1 MGENTDIAYLIVML
15 ILMICAFPILKI
27 VEFLYPEH
35 GADVTLAIML
45 GAFVAYIAITN
56 ICF

>member
-1 MGENTDIAYLIVML
+1 MGENTEIAYLIAML

-27 VEFLYPEH
+27 VEFLYPER
-35 GADVTLAIML
+35 GTEVTLAIML
-45 GAFVAYIAITN
+45 VAFVTYIAIVN

>member
-15 ILMICAFPILKI
+15 ILMICAFPTLKI
-27 VEFLYPEH
+27 VEFLYPER
-35 GADVTLAIML
+35 GTDVTLAIML
-45 GAFVAYIAITN
+45 GAFVAYIAIVN

>member
-35 GADVTLAIML
+35 GVDVTLAIML
-45 GAFVAYIAITN
+45 GAFVAYIAIVN